1 MVKEIEDLYRM
12 GVRETDVIVKG
23 KIGEVLK
30 CLELDGNDSNGSDS
44 DDNDCLNDD
53 KSNNKK

>member
-30 CLELDGNDSNGSDS
+30 RLELDGNDSNGSDS
-44 DDNDCLNDD
+44 DDNDCFNDD